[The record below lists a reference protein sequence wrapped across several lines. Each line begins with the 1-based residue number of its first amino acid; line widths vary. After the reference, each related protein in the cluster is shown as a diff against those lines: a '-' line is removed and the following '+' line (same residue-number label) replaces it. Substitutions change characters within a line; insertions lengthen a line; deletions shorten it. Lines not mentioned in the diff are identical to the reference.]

1 MTTVGPVNRTNLR
14 GARSGGGVGYSPC
27 AFTGLAN
34 FTRQLNGSSQRDHTY
49 RIIVRSAVEMLGL
62 QGSWLMLVQHN
73 GMLVKAGAFLPDG
86 SEFREDLPGLEEATA
101 QQLYQQVIHQEQALV
116 IAPGSSPHRT
126 AEHPAFHLAGDQAL
140 CLVPMKVARDPVGVL
155 VLGARVNG
163 KPNPFTMAT
172 FALANAIGQQAAI
185 ALYQFQLQCEV
196 ERFRGEVVNSLLR
209 VIEARDGEVGQ
220 HSTRLVKY
228 SEMLARGLDC
238 SEHEI
243 QQVCWAALLHDIG
256 KIAIPQDILHRRGP
270 LTVEEWDQVR
280 RHPDIGAD
288 IIDSVTGLG
297 AVAEIVRAH
306 HENYDGSGYPRQLA
320 GEDIPLGARILA
332 VVDSFIAMTE
342 GRPYLPARSP
352 EEAVV
357 ELARCSGSKYD
368 PQVIRKFLTLMC
380 DHLEECCCELHSLLP
395 A

>member
-1 MTTVGPVNRTNLR
+1 
-14 GARSGGGVGYSPC
+14 
-27 AFTGLAN
+27 
-34 FTRQLNGSSQRDHTY
+34 
-49 RIIVRSAVEMLGL
+49 
-62 QGSWLMLVQHN
+62 
-73 GMLVKAGAFLPDG
+73 
-86 SEFREDLPGLEEATA
+86 
-101 QQLYQQVIHQEQALV
+101 
-116 IAPGSSPHRT
+116 
-126 AEHPAFHLAGDQAL
+126 
-140 CLVPMKVARDPVGVL
+140 MKVARDPVGVL

-185 ALYQFQLQCEV
+185 ALYQFQLQREV

-306 HENYDGSGYPRQLA
+306 HELRRQQVSPPA
-320 GEDIPLGARILA
+320 GKEDIPLGARILA

-342 GRPYLPARSP
+342 GRPYLPFPRSCRRTSPLLGQQVRSAGDP
-352 EEAVV
+352 EV
-357 ELARCSGSKYD
+357 
-368 PQVIRKFLTLMC
+368 LTLMC
-380 DHLEECCCELHSLLP
+380 DHLKVLLRPFAPSGIRSSAHSERSTAYWTLTGK
-395 A
+395 